1 MPASTQA
8 ATQPILLIANRGEIA
23 IRIARAAAELG
34 WRTVGLVAED
44 DQDGQHA
51 CHVDAVAVLPG
62 KGVPAYLNVEQV
74 VAAGLA
80 QGCTH
85 VHPGYGLLS
94 ENADFARAC
103 AAAGL
108 VFVGP
113 APEVLDL
120 LGDKAAARALAR
132 RCKVPVTQ
140 GIDSATSLAQA
151 QAFFQQL
158 AEQQGGQAAIMI
170 KALAGGGGRGMRIV
184 DQADDIMPSFE
195 RCQSEALA
203 AFGRGDVYVEQL
215 VRRARHIEVQVL
227 GDGSGAVSHAW
238 ERDCTVQRNH
248 QKLVEIAPA
257 PDLDPAL
264 RQHLLDAAVTL
275 AQAVKL
281 RGLCTFE
288 FLLDLD
294 HPSSTAYY
302 FMEAN
307 PRLQVEHTVTETVTG
322 LDLVQLQLRL
332 AQGASLAELQITQA
346 DIARPR
352 GTAIQVRVN
361 VERMGSD
368 GRALPAG
375 GTIRAYEPPAG
386 PGIRVDGH
394 GHAGMQPHPGFDTLL
409 AKVIVHHPAGFQAA
423 LTRTRRSLAEFRLDG
438 VDSNIAFLQALLAHD
453 DLPAYRVSTRWLQL
467 HVAALLQAAAQ
478 QPRPRALEH
487 AWHPTTAQGRGKGLD
502 ALPDGCVAVKASVP
516 GTLVSVQVQP
526 GDIVRAGQRLAVIEA
541 MKMEFE
547 VTAAQGGRVE
557 ALLAETGT
565 VVNEG
570 QALIAID
577 PSADDGQ
584 AHAGGE
590 QSLDPD
596 HIRPDLAEVIERHAV
611 TLDERRP
618 DAVARRHAK
627 GHRTARENVA
637 DFLDEASFIE
647 YGALALASQ
656 RIRHKEA
663 ELIKRSPADGLVAGL
678 GTVNAAQ
685 FGEQAVRCMVLAY
698 DYTVFAGTQ
707 GIINHK
713 KTDRMLHLAL
723 QRQLP
728 LILWAEGGGGRPNDE
743 YPGVSLLDNM
753 TFLGLARLSGQAPTI
768 AIVNGRCFAGN
779 ASLAGCCDAII
790 ATRDTTIGMAGPA
803 MIEGGGLGKF
813 EPEEV
818 GPVSMQAPNGVIDIV
833 VDNEQD
839 AVKVAQQYIGY
850 FQGRS
855 TDWQCADQRT
865 LRHVVPEKRT
875 RVYDVREVI
884 DTVCDTASVL
894 ELRRDFAPGMITVLA
909 RIEGRSVGLVANDP
923 RHLGGAIDAPG
934 ADKAARFMQ
943 LCDAYDIPLIALCD
957 TPGFMVGP
965 DAEKTA
971 TVRHFS
977 RMFLTAASLTVPY
990 FTVVLRKG
998 YGLGAQAMTAGSL
1011 LAPDFTVAWPTGEF
1025 GPMGFEGAVRLGFSK
1040 QLDAIEDPVQRQQLF
1055 DGLVAAAYQKGKA
1068 LNMAAHLE
1076 LDDVIDPADTRRW
1089 LVRGLAAMPEPV
1101 PRQGRKR
1108 SFIDAW

>member
-1 MPASTQA
+1 MPTLA
-8 ATQPILLIANRGEIA
+8 AQPVLLIANRGEIA
-23 IRIARAAAELG
+23 IRIARAACELG
-34 WRTVGLVAED
+34 WRTVGLVAQD
-44 DQDGQHA
+44 DQDAQHA
-51 CHVDAVAVLPG
+51 CHMDAVQVLPG
-62 KGVPAYLNVEQV
+62 KGVPAYLHIEQV
-74 VAAGLA
+74 VAAAQA

-108 VFVGP
+108 IFVGP

-120 LGDKAAARALAR
+120 LGDKAQARALAR
-132 RCKVPVTQ
+132 RCQVPVTE
-140 GIDSATSLAQA
+140 GIDSAVTLEQA
-151 QAFFQQL
+151 QAFFAQL
-158 AEQQGGQAAIMI
+158 ATKQAGQAAMMI

-184 DQADDIMPSFE
+184 EQADDIAPSFE

-203 AFGRGDVYVEQL
+203 AFGRGELYVEQL

-264 RQHLLDAAVTL
+264 RQHLLDAAVTM

-294 HPSSTAYY
+294 HPSSFTYY

-307 PRLQVEHTVTETVTG
+307 PRLQVEHTVTEAITG
-322 LDLVQLQLRL
+322 LDLVQAQLQL
-332 AQGASLAELQITQA
+332 AQGQSLADLQLQQP

-352 GTAIQVRVN
+352 GSAIQVRVN

-409 AKVIVHHPAGFQAA
+409 AKVIVHHPLGFDAA
-423 LTRTRRSLAEFRLDG
+423 LQRTRRALAEFRLDG
-438 VDSNIAFLQALLAHD
+438 VDSNIAFLQALLAHED
-453 DLPAYRVSTRWLQL
+453 MATNRVSTRWLQL
-467 HVAALLQAAAQ
+467 HVAALLQAATQ
-478 QPRPRALEH
+478 QPRPRELQH
-487 AWHPTTAQGRGKGLD
+487 AWHPDHVAAASGGNV
-502 ALPDGCVAVKASVP
+502 LPEGCMAVNASVP
-516 GTLVSVQVQP
+516 GSLVTLLVHP

-547 VTAAQGGRVE
+547 IMAPQGGRVE
-557 ALLAETGT
+557 AVLAEVGT

-570 QALIAID
+570 QPLLALD

-584 AHAGGE
+584 AHAA
-590 QSLDPD
+590 QDQVLDPD
-596 HIRPDLAEVIERHAV
+596 HIRPDLADVIERHAV

-618 DAVARRHAK
+618 EAVAKRHAK
-627 GHRTARENVA
+627 GHRTARENVG
-637 DFLDEASFIE
+637 DFLDEGSFIE

-663 ELIKRSPADGLVAGL
+663 ELITRSPADGLIAGL

-685 FGEQAVRCMVLAY
+685 FGEQAARCMVLAY

-779 ASLAGCCDAII
+779 ASLAGCCDLII

-813 EPEEV
+813 APEEV

-855 TDWQCADQRT
+855 SDWQCADQRT

-884 DTVCDTASVL
+884 HTVCDTASVL
-894 ELRRDFAPGMITVLA
+894 ELRRDFAPGMITTLA
-909 RIEGRSVGLVANDP
+909 RIEGRPVGLIANDP

-977 RMFLTAASLTVPY
+977 RMFLAAASLTVPY

-1101 PRQGRKR
+1101 PRSGRKR
-1108 SFIDAW
+1108 PFVDAW

>member
-1 MPASTQA
+1 MSNAPS
-8 ATQPILLIANRGEIA
+8 PVLLIANRGEIA
-23 IRIARAAAELG
+23 IRIARAAHELG

-44 DQDGQHA
+44 DQDAQHA
-51 CHVDAVAVLPG
+51 CHMDAVAVLAG
-62 KGVPAYLNVEQV
+62 KGVPAYLQIKHV
-74 VAAGLA
+74 VAAGVA

-103 AAAGL
+103 AVAGMT
-108 VFVGP
+108 FVGP

-120 LGDKAAARALAR
+120 LGDKAQARALAR
-132 RCKVPVTQ
+132 RCKVPVTA
-140 GIDSATSLAQA
+140 GVDSATTLAQA
-151 QAFFQQL
+151 HTFFEQL
-158 AEQQGGQAAIMI
+158 QRDHPGGHAGMMI

-184 DQADDIMPSFE
+184 HREEDIAPAFE

-203 AFGRGDVYVEQL
+203 AFGRSDLYVEQL
-215 VRRARHIEVQVL
+215 VSEARHIEVQVL
-227 GDGSGAVSHAW
+227 GDGTGAISHAW
-238 ERDCTVQRNH
+238 ERDCTLQRNH

-257 PDLDPAL
+257 PLLDPAL
-264 RQHLLDAAVTL
+264 RQHLLDASVTL

-288 FLLDLD
+288 FLLDLA
-294 HPSSTAYY
+294 HPGSSNYF

-307 PRLQVEHTVTETVTG
+307 PRLQVEHTVTEAITG
-322 LDLVQLQLRL
+322 LDLVQTQLRL
-332 AQGASLAELQITQA
+332 SQGATLAELQVQQA
-346 DIARPR
+346 DIPRPR

-361 VERMGSD
+361 IERMGPD
-368 GRALPAG
+368 GRAMPAG

-394 GHAGMQPHPGFDTLL
+394 GHTGMRPHPGFDTLL
-409 AKVIVHHPAGFQAA
+409 AKVIVHHPQGFYAA
-423 LTRTRRSLAEFRLDG
+423 LQRARRALAEFRLDG
-438 VDSNIAFLQALLAHD
+438 VDSNIAFLQALLAHED
-453 DLPAYRVSTRWLQL
+453 AAAYQVSTRWLEQ
-467 HVAALLQAAAQ
+467 HVGALLAGAAR
-478 QPRPRALEH
+478 QPRPRNLQH
-487 AWHPTTAQGRGKGLD
+487 AWHQEAS
-502 ALPDGCVAVKASVP
+502 ALSTNGVVLPEGCVALNATVTGSLAS
-516 GTLVSVQVQP
+516 LLVQP
-526 GDIVRAGQRLAVIEA
+526 GEVVRMGQRVAIIEA

-547 VTAAQGGRVE
+547 ITAQQGGRVE
-557 ALLAETGT
+557 AVLTEPGT
-565 VVNEG
+565 VVSEG
-570 QALIAID
+570 QALLAID
-577 PSADDGQ
+577 PAADDGQ
-584 AHAGGE
+584 AHAA
-590 QSLDPD
+590 QDHAPDPD

-611 TLDERRP
+611 TLDIRRL
-618 DAVARRHAK
+618 DAAAKRHAK
-627 GHRTARENVA
+627 GHRTARENVG
-637 DFLDEASFIE
+637 DFLDEGSFVE

-663 ELIKRSPADGLVAGL
+663 ELIQRSPADGLITGL

-685 FGEQAVRCMVLAY
+685 FGEQAARCMVLAY

-707 GIINHK
+707 GITNHK

-723 QRQLP
+723 QRRLP
-728 LILWAEGGGGRPNDE
+728 VILWAEGGGGRPNDE

-753 TFLGLARLSGQAPTI
+753 TFLGMARLSGQAPTV

-779 ASLAGCCDAII
+779 ASLAGCCDVII

-813 EPEEV
+813 TPEQV
-818 GPVSMQAPNGVIDIV
+818 GPISVQAPNGVIDIV
-833 VDNEQD
+833 VDDEQD
-839 AVKVAQQYIGY
+839 AVKVAQQYMGY
-850 FQGRS
+850 FQGR
-855 TDWQCADQRT
+855 TKGWQSADQRT

-875 RVYDVREVI
+875 RVYDIREVVRTLF
-884 DTVCDTASVL
+884 DTGSVL
-894 ELRRDFAPGMITVLA
+894 ELRRDFAPGMVTVLA
-909 RIEGRSVGLVANDP
+909 RIAGRPVGVIANDP
-923 RHLGGAIDAPG
+923 RHLGGAIDTPG
-934 ADKAARFMQ
+934 ADKAARFLQ
-943 LCDAYDIPLIALCD
+943 LCDAYDIPLVALCD

-977 RMFLTAASLTVPY
+977 RMFLAAASITVPY

-1011 LAPDFTVAWPTGEF
+1011 LAPDFTVSWPTGEF

-1040 QLDAIEDPVQRQQLF
+1040 QLDAIEDPAMRQQMF
-1055 DGLVAAAYQKGKA
+1055 DSLVAAAYEKGKA

-1101 PRQGRKR
+1101 PREGRKR
-1108 SFIDAW
+1108 PFVDAW